1 VPDESVDLRTGR
13 CERKLKIEI
22 GGAKRMPK
30 VSVIIPSFNHEK
42 YVRAAIESVLTQSF
56 QDFEIV
62 VTDDGSRDRTAEEVA
77 AIGDKRIS
85 LTVLPRNYGGCIA
98 SNASIRRANGQYL
111 AWLAS
116 DDLFLPGKLEKQ
128 ARFLDENPGIGGV
141 VSWPV
146 FVDENGQP
154 FDAENY
160 KDNILT
166 KTRNSS
172 RHAWLRHFFFHGNA
186 LCSSTLMIRRS
197 CYDRV
202 GLHNPALA
210 QLADFEMWVRLLG
223 AYEIHLIEEPL
234 VGFRIRE
241 GAMNASALRPEVIVR
256 DQWEWR
262 KVLEQYLYL
271 DDELL
276 VKAFPELAGYQVGAL
291 RTGIVRKLAS
301 KALQRYIPRDTV
313 SDSPVS
319 AGLTDSDP
327 RRSLRWG
334 LAQLALGVGKP
345 SHILF
350 AFDTMY
356 DMLGKA
362 ADESIYREFIGH
374 TGIYDPL
381 GSLFNIPQNRKM
393 ETWAEF
399 AKKGAAT

>member
-1 VPDESVDLRTGR
+1 
-13 CERKLKIEI
+13 
-22 GGAKRMPK
+22 MPK

-85 LTVLPRNYGGCIA
+85 LTVLPRNYGVCIA
-98 SNASIRRANGQYL
+98 SNASIHRAKGQYL

-128 ARFLDENPGIGGV
+128 VRFLDENPEVGGV
-141 VSWPV
+141 VSWPA
-146 FVDENGQP
+146 FVDENGRP
-154 FDAENY
+154 FGAEDNKY
-160 KDNILT
+160 NKDNILT
-166 KTRNSS
+166 QTKNSP
-172 RHAWLRHFFFHGNA
+172 RHAWLRHFFFRGNA

-197 CYDRV
+197 CYDKV

-223 AYEIHLIEEPL
+223 VYEIHLIEEPL
-234 VGFRIRE
+234 VGFRVRE

-271 DDELL
+271 DDGLL
-276 VKAFPELAGYQVGAL
+276 LKVFPELAGYQAGTSHA
-291 RTGIVRKLAS
+291 GIVRKLAF
-301 KALQRYIPRDTV
+301 KALQRYIPRDTEPDR
-313 SDSPVS
+313 SIF

-334 LAQLALGVGKP
+334 LAQLALAVGKP

-362 ADESIYREFIGH
+362 TDDSIYRDFIGH

-393 ETWAEF
+393 DTWTEF
-399 AKKGAAT
+399 AKKEAPT